1 MQSPYDPE
9 LRAEIRQR
17 MNPPNRESVAEI
29 ARSTGVNPPTLY
41 SWRHRWKLEGQL
53 VPASSKAPEQ
63 WSAADK
69 LAAVI
74 HKPLPSVAPT
84 WDPSAGSEG
93 FTQNNLP
100 VGAK

>member
-1 MQSPYDPE
+1 MKPTYDPAV
-9 LRAEIRQR
+9 RDQIRQR
-17 MNPPNRESVAEI
+17 MSPPNRESVADI
-29 ARSTGVNPPTLY
+29 ARSTGIAAPTLY

-74 HKPLPSVAPT
+74 HSLHSPAPN
-84 WDPSAGSEG
+84 WDPSAGSEASIP
-93 FTQNNLP
+93 NNLP